1 MKEEDEIKVQSL
13 SRFFILMLLKS
24 ENSITGYSILK
35 RLDKDLHITA
45 SPTYVYNFLN
55 KLKEEGYI
63 EDIPTPKSKRSKG
76 FKITTSG
83 DAFIERMFSRFNN
96 LIEVTI
102 QSKLRICAS
111 CGVKLYEDFHV
122 EVIHS
127 KELNFCCKHCAKA
140 YKNSYNRN
148 QINHS

>member
-1 MKEEDEIKVQSL
+1 MAEDKEIKVQSL

-24 ENSITGYSILK
+24 EKSVTGYSIMK
-35 RLDKDLHITA
+35 RLDKDLHMIA
-45 SPTYVYNFLN
+45 SPTYVYDFLK

-63 EDIPTPKSKRSKG
+63 EEVPTPKSKRSKG
-76 FKITTSG
+76 FRLTTSG
-83 DAFIERMFSRFNN
+83 SDFIDRIFSRFDS

-102 QSKLRICAS
+102 QSKLKICAS

-122 EVIHS
+122 DIVNG

-140 YKNSYNRN
+140 YKNSITRK
-148 QINHS
+148 

>member
-1 MKEEDEIKVQSL
+1 MNYILGENEDIKIQSL

-35 RLDKDLHITA
+35 RLDKDLHTTA
-45 SPTYVYNFLN
+45 SPTYVYDFL
-55 KLKEEGYI
+55 KQLKEEGYI
-63 EDIPTPKSKRSKG
+63 EEVPTPKSKRSKG
-76 FKITTSG
+76 FRLTNSG
-83 DAFIERMFSRFNN
+83 VAFIDRIFSRFDS

-102 QSKLRICAS
+102 QSKLKICAS

-122 EVIHS
+122 EKVNG

-140 YKNSYNRN
+140 YKNSYNTK
-148 QINHS
+148 